1 MIISIPFIY
10 NFKTLNFFYFLF
22 KRLENSH
29 YQTLIFNLLILCV
42 KEWRVNSID
51 ELEPDTNRFVVQES
65 EVINN
70 GKFFLWFR
78 FILIL
83 YLCKFI

>member
-51 ELEPDTNRFVVQES
+51 ELEPDTNRFVVQEN